1 MVQVILNGA
10 AIGHMT
16 EANARTFLNVTT
28 MTVVSQTVSTLSV
41 KG

>member
-1 MVQVILNGA
+1 MIQVILNGA
-10 AIGHMT
+10 AIGHI
-16 EANARTFLNVTT
+16 ANDNARVFLGSTS

>member
-10 AIGHMT
+10 AIGHMSET
-16 EANARTFLNVTT
+16 NTRTFLNATT
-28 MTVVSQTVSTLSV
+28 MTVVSQTVSTLSL

>member
-10 AIGHMT
+10 AVGQLSN
-16 EANARTFLNVTT
+16 ANARVFLNATT
-28 MTVVSQTVSTLSV
+28 MTVVSQTISTLCL